1 MIKAREYLYELIE
14 DVTGARLTISYT
26 LSAASRRSA
35 EGFAVKARK
44 AIKDCATCSLMRQLL
59 TKNKIFVD
67 RMKDIGVISKE
78 DALAYGITG
87 PFLRSTVLI
96 SM

>member
-1 MIKAREYLYELIE
+1 
-14 DVTGARLTISYT
+14 
-26 LSAASRRSA
+26 
-35 EGFAVKARK
+35 VKARK
-44 AIKDCATCSLMRQLL
+44 AIKDCRDVLVECDQLL

-87 PFLRSTVLI
+87 PSCAQPVLI